1 MAPINLLMIED
12 YYDHFE
18 IFRQSLLLQRDFE
31 FTVTH
36 ASTLAQADQIL
47 DDKRID
53 AIILDVNLPD
63 SRGWSTVE
71 HVVSRAPT
79 VPVILNTATSD
90 KEFAARALHAGV
102 QDFITKGEYDP
113 RLLGRLIRHAIER
126 QQLLVQ
132 LSEAKQ
138 REHDLAIHDQLTGL
152 LNRKAIAEVAANVIA
167 LARRTDSRV
176 AVLFID
182 LDGFKIVNDC
192 EGHQVGD
199 AVLIETARRIRAR
212 LRESDYIFRVG
223 GDEFVCLLRDTNR
236 TNNVDLVAQQI
247 IESINAPIN
256 MDGRDHFVGASIGIS
271 FFPDDSTDFDQL
283 IQYADTAMYAAK
295 EGGRNQFQYYDDQM
309 QTASQRRLTQ
319 ERELRHALSNRELQ
333 VYYQPIVDSATGKL
347 AACEALM
354 RWSHPKHGW
363 LAASAFIDMAEE
375 SGLIFDI
382 DEFVLREAVAQYDKW
397 KAAGVDVPSIH
408 VNISARDFM
417 RPDFVTRVQRIVA
430 RSAHAPTWLELE
442 LTENSLM
449 EFSNRTLNHILRL
462 QDMGVRVSIDDFGMG
477 YSSLYRLKRHPINT
491 LKIDRSFIS
500 DLVRNQHD
508 QAIVRAIVT
517 LAKCMSMKVVAEG
530 VETVEQV
537 RLLNEFDCHLMQ
549 GYYYGKPMQNDQLS
563 LIAQG
568 SGFAAQ
574 LALH

>member
-1 MAPINLLMIED
+1 
-12 YYDHFE
+12 
-18 IFRQSLLLQRDFE
+18 
-31 FTVTH
+31 
-36 ASTLAQADQIL
+36 
-47 DDKRID
+47 
-53 AIILDVNLPD
+53 
-63 SRGWSTVE
+63 
-71 HVVSRAPT
+71 
-79 VPVILNTATSD
+79 
-90 KEFAARALHAGV
+90 
-102 QDFITKGEYDP
+102 
-113 RLLGRLIRHAIER
+113 
-126 QQLLVQ
+126 
-132 LSEAKQ
+132 
-138 REHDLAIHDQLTGL
+138 
-152 LNRKAIAEVAANVIA
+152 
-167 LARRTDSRV
+167 
-176 AVLFID
+176 
-182 LDGFKIVNDC
+182 
-192 EGHQVGD
+192 
-199 AVLIETARRIRAR
+199 
-212 LRESDYIFRVG
+212 
-223 GDEFVCLLRDTNR
+223 
-236 TNNVDLVAQQI
+236 
-247 IESINAPIN
+247 
-256 MDGRDHFVGASIGIS
+256 
-271 FFPDDSTDFDQL
+271 
-283 IQYADTAMYAAK
+283 MYAAK

-319 ERELRHALSNRELQ
+319 ERELRHALLNRELQ

-382 DEFVLREAVAQYDKW
+382 DEFVLREAVAQYDRW

-449 EFSNRTLNHILRL
+449 EFSNRTLNHILQL
-462 QDMGVRVSIDDFGMG
+462 QDMGIRVSIDDFGMG

-530 VETVEQV
+530 VETLEQV

-568 SGFAAQ
+568 SGFAPQ